1 MMKLSIGFSPCPND
15 TFIFDAL
22 VNGKIDTGDIEFEP
36 VLEDVQTLNQWAI
49 QGRLDVT
56 KISYGVLPNILSH
69 YVMLNSGGAMGR
81 GVGPLLITTAN
92 NSRLSIEELSQ
103 LPVAIPG
110 ENTTA
115 HLLLSHAL
123 PAFQQKKFMLFHD
136 IEEAVVTG
144 KVASGVIIHEN
155 RFTYADKGLVLLY
168 DLGKFWEESLNSPI
182 PLGGI
187 AMKRTF
193 PLEIQRQVDELIQT
207 SLRQAEEALPQLSAY
222 VQLHAQEMDPSVQRK
237 HINLYV
243 NEFSREAGAEG
254 KKAVQVLME
263 VYHRLKGGTSTITQ
277 DIFIG

>member
-1 MMKLSIGFSPCPND
+1 MKLSIGFSPCPND

-22 VNGKIDTGDIEFEP
+22 VNGKIDTGGIEFEP

-69 YVMLNSGGAMGR
+69 YAMLNSGGAMGR
-81 GVGPLLITTAN
+81 GVGPLLITTAD
-92 NSRLSIEELSQ
+92 NSQLSIEQLSQ

-123 PAFQQKKFMLFHD
+123 PAFQQKKFMLFHE
-136 IEEAVVTG
+136 IEDALIAGE
-144 KVASGVIIHEN
+144 VASGVIIHEN
-155 RFTYADKGLVLLY
+155 RFTYADKGLVLLN

-193 PLEIQRQVDELIQT
+193 PLDIQRQVDQLIQS
-207 SLRQAEEALPQLSAY
+207 SLQQAEEALPELSSY
-222 VQLHAQEMDPSVQRK
+222 VQLHAQEMDPSVQRM
-237 HINLYV
+237 HIDLYV
-243 NEFSREAGAEG
+243 NEFSRNAGAEG
-254 KKAVQVLME
+254 KHAVSVLMDA
-263 VYHRLKGGTSTITQ
+263 YQRLRGITP
-277 DIFIG
+277 DAVPNIFID

>member
-1 MMKLSIGFSPCPND
+1 MKLSIGFSPCPND

-22 VNGKIDTGDIEFEP
+22 VNGKIDTGGIEFEP

-69 YVMLNSGGAMGR
+69 YAMLNSGGAMGR
-81 GVGPLLITTAN
+81 GVGPLLITTAD
-92 NSRLSIEELSQ
+92 NSQLSIEQLSQ

-123 PAFQQKKFMLFHD
+123 PAFQQKKFMLFHE
-136 IEEAVVTG
+136 IEDALIAGE
-144 KVASGVIIHEN
+144 VASGVIIHEN
-155 RFTYADKGLVLLY
+155 RFTYADKGLVLLN

-193 PLEIQRQVDELIQT
+193 PLDIQRQVDQLIQS
-207 SLRQAEEALPQLSAY
+207 SLRQAEEALPELSSY
-222 VQLHAQEMDPSVQRK
+222 VQLHAQEMDPSVQRM
-237 HINLYV
+237 HIDLYV
-243 NEFSREAGAEG
+243 NEFSRNAGEEG
-254 KKAVQVLME
+254 KHAVSILMDA
-263 VYHRLKGGTSTITQ
+263 YQRLRGITP
-277 DIFIG
+277 DVVPNIFID

>member
-1 MMKLSIGFSPCPND
+1 MKLSIGFSPCPND

-22 VNGKIDTGDIEFEP
+22 VNGKIDTGGIEFEP
-36 VLEDVQTLNQWAI
+36 VLEDVETLNQWAM
-49 QGRLDVT
+49 QSRLDVT

-81 GVGPLLITTAN
+81 GVGPLLITTAE
-92 NSRLSIEELSQ
+92 NSRLPIDQLSQ

-123 PAFQQKKFMLFHD
+123 PAFQQKRFMLFHD
-136 IEEAVVTG
+136 IEDALLAG
-144 KVASGVIIHEN
+144 RVASGVIIHEN
-155 RFTYADKGLVLLY
+155 RFTYQDKGLVLLN

-193 PLEIQRQVDELIQT
+193 PLEMQRKVDQLIQT
-207 SLRQAEEALPQLSAY
+207 SLRKAAEELPVLSDY
-222 VQLHAQEMDPSVQRK
+222 VQLHAQEMDASVQRK
-237 HINLYV
+237 HIDLYV
-243 NEFSREAGAEG
+243 NEFSRDAGAEG
-254 KKAVQVLME
+254 KNAVQVLMQ
-263 VYHRLKGGTSTITQ
+263 VHQRLKGGSLPIHSN
-277 DIFIG
+277 IFIG

>member
-1 MMKLSIGFSPCPND
+1 MKLSIGFSPCPND

-22 VNGKIDTGDIEFEP
+22 VNGKIDTGGIEFEP

-69 YVMLNSGGAMGR
+69 YAMLNSGGAMGR
-81 GVGPLLITTAN
+81 GVGPLLITTAD
-92 NSRLSIEELSQ
+92 NSQLSIEQLSQ

-123 PAFQQKKFMLFHD
+123 PAFQQKKFMLFHE
-136 IEEAVVTG
+136 IEDALIAGE
-144 KVASGVIIHEN
+144 VASGVIIHEN
-155 RFTYADKGLVLLY
+155 RFTYADKGLVLLN

-193 PLEIQRQVDELIQT
+193 PLDIQRQVDQLIQS
-207 SLRQAEEALPQLSAY
+207 SLRQAEEALPELSSY
-222 VQLHAQEMDPSVQRK
+222 VQLHAQEMDPSVQRM
-237 HINLYV
+237 HIDLYV
-243 NEFSREAGAEG
+243 NEFSRNAGAEG
-254 KKAVQVLME
+254 KHAVSVLMDA
-263 VYHRLKGGTSTITQ
+263 YQRLRGTTP
-277 DIFIG
+277 DVVPNIFID

>member
-1 MMKLSIGFSPCPND
+1 MKLSIGFSPCPND

-22 VNGKIDTGDIEFEP
+22 VNGKIDTGGIEFEP

-69 YVMLNSGGAMGR
+69 YAMLNSGGAMGR
-81 GVGPLLITTAN
+81 GVGPLLITTAD
-92 NSRLSIEELSQ
+92 NSQLSIEQLSQ

-123 PAFQQKKFMLFHD
+123 PAFQQKKFMLFHE
-136 IEEAVVTG
+136 IEDALIAGE
-144 KVASGVIIHEN
+144 VASGVIIHEN
-155 RFTYADKGLVLLY
+155 RFTYADKGLVLSN

-193 PLEIQRQVDELIQT
+193 RLDIQRQVDQLIQS
-207 SLRQAEEALPQLSAY
+207 SLRQAEEALPELSSY
-222 VQLHAQEMDPSVQRK
+222 VQLHAQEMDPSVQRM
-237 HINLYV
+237 HIDLYV
-243 NEFSREAGAEG
+243 NEFSRNAGAEG
-254 KKAVQVLME
+254 KHAVSVLMDA
-263 VYHRLKGGTSTITQ
+263 YQRLRGNTP
-277 DIFIG
+277 DAVPNIFID

>member
-1 MMKLSIGFSPCPND
+1 MKLSIGFSPCPND

-22 VNGKIDTGDIEFEP
+22 VNGKIDTGGIEFEP

-69 YVMLNSGGAMGR
+69 YAMLNSGGAMGR
-81 GVGPLLITTAN
+81 GVGPLLITTAD
-92 NSRLSIEELSQ
+92 NSQLSIEQLSQ

-123 PAFQQKKFMLFHD
+123 PAFQQKKFMLFHE
-136 IEEAVVTG
+136 IEDALIAGE
-144 KVASGVIIHEN
+144 VASGVIIHEN
-155 RFTYADKGLVLLY
+155 RFTYADKGLVLLN

-193 PLEIQRQVDELIQT
+193 PLDIQRQVDQLIQS
-207 SLRQAEEALPQLSAY
+207 SLRQAEEALPELSSY
-222 VQLHAQEMDPSVQRK
+222 VQLHAQEMDPSVQRM
-237 HINLYV
+237 HIDLYV
-243 NEFSREAGAEG
+243 NEFSRNAGEEG
-254 KKAVQVLME
+254 KHAVSILMDA
-263 VYHRLKGGTSTITQ
+263 YQRLRGITP
-277 DIFIG
+277 DAVPNIFID